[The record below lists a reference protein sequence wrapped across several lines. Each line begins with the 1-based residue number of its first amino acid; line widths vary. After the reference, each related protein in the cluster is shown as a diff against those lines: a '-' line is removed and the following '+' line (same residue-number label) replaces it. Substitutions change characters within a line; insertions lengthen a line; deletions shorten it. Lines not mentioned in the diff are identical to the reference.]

1 MNGSLLKPAKGAF
14 DMSISISNRQNITKV
29 DVRRLR
35 RSLSRLLKWLQRE
48 EAEISLLLVDDLQ
61 IRILNRNY
69 FQKDRPT
76 NVISF
81 SMLEGDYGDINP
93 QTLGDVVISVETA
106 LRNAT
111 DENLQ
116 LMDEIEFLTIHG
128 LLHLLGYNHENTS
141 PEEAE
146 QMVARERELFF
157 RLRRYAVH

>member
-1 MNGSLLKPAKGAF
+1 MNGSFLKATTGAL

-35 RSLSRLLKWLQRE
+35 RSLSRLLKWLQRD
-48 EAEISLLLVDDLQ
+48 EAEISLLLVDDQQ
-61 IRILNRNY
+61 IGILNLNY

-93 QTLGDVVISVETA
+93 QTIGDIVISVETA
-106 LRNAT
+106 LRDAA

-141 PEEAE
+141 PEEVE
-146 QMVARERELFF
+146 RMVARERELFF